1 MNVSISKIK
10 RFIKKLFDFSEEN
23 SSVEIMFSK
32 ENNCNSA
39 EDEVY
44 ENMLQKI
51 KQIFKY
57 IVNSLK
63 EPSSIEIVFP
73 KENSSLFNKDNKK
86 EINKTNKKYP
96 IVWI

>member
-1 MNVSISKIK
+1 MKLSISKTK
-10 RFIKKLFDFSEEN
+10 EFVKKLFDFSEEN
-23 SSVEIMFSK
+23 SSVEIMFPK
-32 ENNCNSA
+32 GNNCNSV

-57 IVNSLK
+57 IVNFFK

-73 KENSSLFNKDNKK
+73 KERSCKFIEKENKQNK
-86 EINKTNKKYP
+86 
-96 IVWI
+96 